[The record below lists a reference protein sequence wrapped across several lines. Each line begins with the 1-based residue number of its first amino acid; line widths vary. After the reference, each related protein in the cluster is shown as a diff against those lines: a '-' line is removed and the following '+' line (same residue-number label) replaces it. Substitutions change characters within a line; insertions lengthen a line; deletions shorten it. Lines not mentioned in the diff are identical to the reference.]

1 MLRVGSNL
9 GLKVLAF
16 VIAVFL
22 WWVAQGS
29 SSIERGYDLPLVLR
43 GTPDDL
49 VLTEQTSSAVNVRVA
64 GSRAVLRL
72 VKPERFEYTIDV
84 SGAKQ
89 GNSDFEID
97 LSHLDL
103 PRGARIVSRS
113 PAQVTLT
120 FERRMSKNIQV
131 RADVEG
137 SPAPGYAV
145 ERIEIDP
152 PRVRVSG
159 AQREVQRISE
169 VLTEPVDVN
178 GLAETAERE
187 ARVSVTGRH
196 VWVDSP
202 EAVKVRIRIVPV
214 PGERSGPVKEG

>member
-1 MLRVGSNL
+1 MRGLGSNL
-9 GLKVLAF
+9 GLKLLAC

-43 GTPDDL
+43 GIPDDL
-49 VLTEQTSSAVNVRVA
+49 VLTEQTSNAVNVRVA

-72 VKPERFEYTIDV
+72 VKPERFEYAIDV

-137 SPAPGYAV
+137 SPAPGFA
-145 ERIEIDP
+145 IEKIDVDP

-159 AQREVQRISE
+159 AQREVQRITE
-169 VLTEPVDVN
+169 VATEPVDVS
-178 GLAETAERE
+178 GLAETTERE
-187 ARVSVTGRH
+187 TRVSVSGRH

-202 EAVKVRIRIVPV
+202 EVVKVRIRITPA
-214 PGERSGPVKEG
+214 PGERSGPLKEG